1 MKNSVATVQSGVVG
15 GVRGRD
21 ARAEMLPWQR
31 GRYWLAAARG
41 WRTCIFQ
48 PGPFDELCNWLAAMC
63 TRGNW
68 ILRNSRADLF
78 YCAGSYGLQNMQNPN
93 ECFIQRN
100 LWYWKLRRKKYYIF
114 ANYNHPYGC
123 TLHWTSSLIYQ
134 FLTLNEYKIEY
145 FFEWTKYVYAYHG
158 VFTKNEDFYLFQP
171 AY

>member
-1 MKNSVATVQSGVVG
+1 MKNSVATVQSGGVVG

-63 TRGNW
+63 TRSNW
-68 ILRNSRADLF
+68 ILQNSRADFNTRAVLF
-78 YCAGSYGLQNMQNPN
+78 YCAASYGLQNMQNPN
-93 ECFIQRN
+93 ECFIQKS
-100 LWYWKLRRKKYYIF
+100 LILKVEKEKHYIF

-123 TLHWTSSLIYQ
+123 TLHWTSSLIYH
-134 FLTLNEYKIEY
+134 FLTLNEYKIE
-145 FFEWTKYVYAYHG
+145 
-158 VFTKNEDFYLFQP
+158 
-171 AY
+171 